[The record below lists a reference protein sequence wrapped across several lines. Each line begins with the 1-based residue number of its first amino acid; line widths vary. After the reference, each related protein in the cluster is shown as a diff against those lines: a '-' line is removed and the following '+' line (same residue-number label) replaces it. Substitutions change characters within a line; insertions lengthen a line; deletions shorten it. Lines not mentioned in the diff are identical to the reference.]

1 MDFRF
6 WIAEPESLNGRDDHC
21 QDLAEFLMEVSQ
33 LSLWNNARLAEQ
45 FDPVHALVG
54 FFFHVTQRRY
64 NGVQQLT
71 SNLLGVVLLA

>member
-1 MDFRF
+1 
-6 WIAEPESLNGRDDHC
+6 
-21 QDLAEFLMEVSQ
+21 MEVSQ